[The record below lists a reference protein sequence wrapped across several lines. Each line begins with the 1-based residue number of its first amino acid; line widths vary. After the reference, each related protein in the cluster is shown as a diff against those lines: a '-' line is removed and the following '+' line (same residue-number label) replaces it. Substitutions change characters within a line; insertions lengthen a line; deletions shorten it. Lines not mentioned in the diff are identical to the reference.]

1 MRKEESFMLYAMAAV
16 CALGAAALLM
26 FEKSGRLRA
35 PLYAAALAA
44 AAAAFVLAAAGQ
56 SRGLLYFRPA
66 YAPEEAVSSF
76 FDAVCSGDGESAR
89 ARLTDGAQLPTDAVP
104 EDKAAAELF
113 AARRDGFSWALDGES
128 ACDGLEACV
137 PVRVTVQDLDA
148 MREDLRTEV
157 TTRLETLVD
166 KRAYDEIY
174 DEDGLY
180 RPEVTDE
187 VYREAVHTLLA
198 GGKSYETSRTL
209 TLRLRYEAPDWRIM
223 PDGALL
229 AALGAD
235 FASEANNAKSAV
247 LDGLTYIRK
256 IYRIGEN
263 DFAAPAPRSENFG
276 TTRDPAVIRALID
289 AASPLLEGQ
298 DTVWSEDIELAPD
311 SEISYYSDETI
322 LVIVWKELID
332 HKGCTFAE
340 VRIADPSQLRRR
352 LSGDSYDSHVREYCS
367 RLAEEVN
374 AVLATNGDFY
384 AYRQLGVTVFR
395 RELYRFDP
403 EWLDT
408 CFFTAKGEMLLVPRG
423 SFTAREEAETFI
435 RDNDVL
441 FSAAFGP
448 ILIRD
453 GELQDLGTGKYKI
466 GQGDTDYSRSAI
478 AMTDKL
484 HYLLMTINFGSKA
497 GVATIPEAAQ
507 ILYDKGCVNAYALDG
522 GQTAELWMNG
532 KVLNN
537 IDWNAERQVSD
548 IFYFASALPEGKEAG
563 A

>member
-1 MRKEESFMLYAMAAV
+1 MLYGMAAV

-44 AAAAFVLAAAGQ
+44 AAAACVLAAVGQ
-56 SRGLLYFRPA
+56 SRGPLLFRPSG
-66 YAPEEAVSSF
+66 APEEAVSAF
-76 FDAVCSGDGESAR
+76 FDAVRDGDEALVQGCLAGGEQMPAIP
-89 ARLTDGAQLPTDAVP
+89 AP
-104 EDKAAAELF
+104 EDEASAALF
-113 AARRDGFSWALDGES
+113 AARREGFSWALDGETERS
-128 ACDGLEACV
+128 GLEARV
-137 PVRVTVQDLDA
+137 PVRVTAPELEA
-148 MREDLRTEV
+148 MREDLRAEV
-157 TTRLETLVD
+157 MTRLKAQVD
-166 KRAYDEIY
+166 ARAYDEVY
-174 DEDGLY
+174 DENGLY

-187 VYREAVHTLLA
+187 AYREAVAALLA
-198 GGKSYETSRTL
+198 GQKTYETSRTL
-209 TLRLRYEAPDWRIM
+209 TLRLRYEAGKWRIV
-223 PDGALL
+223 PDGALF
-229 AALGAD
+229 AALGTD

-276 TTRDPAVIRALID
+276 TTTDPAVIRALID
-289 AASPLLEGQ
+289 AAAPLLEGQ
-298 DTVWSEDIELAPD
+298 DTVWSEDIELAPNT
-311 SEISYYSDETI
+311 EISYYSDETI

-340 VRIADPSQLRRR
+340 VRIADPSQFRRR
-352 LSGDSYDSHVREYCS
+352 LSGDSYDSHMREYCS
-367 RLAEEVN
+367 RLAGEVN

-395 RELYRFDP
+395 RELYRFEP

-408 CFFTAKGEMLLVPRG
+408 CFFTAEGEMLLVPRG
-423 SFTAREEAETFI
+423 SFAAREEAESFI

-453 GELQDLGTGKYKI
+453 GELQDLGTGKYKV

-478 AMTDKL
+478 AMTDRL
-484 HYLLMTINFGSKA
+484 HYLLMTINFGTGA
-497 GVATIPEAAQ
+497 TVATIPEAAQ
-507 ILYDKGCVNAYALDG
+507 ILYDKGCVDAYALDG

>member
-1 MRKEESFMLYAMAAV
+1 MLYGMAAV
-16 CALGAAALLM
+16 CALGAAALLIG
-26 FEKSGRLRA
+26 KKTGRLRA

-44 AAAAFVLAAAGQ
+44 AAAAFVLAAVGQ

-66 YAPEEAVSSF
+66 YAPEETVSVF
-76 FDAVCSGDGESAR
+76 FDAVCGGDADEAR
-89 ARLTDGAQLPTDAVP
+89 ACLALGAQLPALGAP
-104 EDKAAAELF
+104 EDAAAAELF
-113 AARRDGFSWALDGES
+113 AARQDGFSWAFDGETERS
-128 ACDGLEACV
+128 GLEARI
-137 PVRVTVQDLDA
+137 PVRVTAPDLGA
-148 MREDLRTEV
+148 MREDLRAQV
-157 TTRLETLVD
+157 MSRLETLVD
-166 KRAYDEIY
+166 ARAYDEVY
-174 DEDGLY
+174 DEGGMY

-187 VYREAVHTLLA
+187 VYGEAVHALLA
-198 GGKSYETSRTL
+198 GGESYETSRTL
-209 TLRLRYEAPDWRIM
+209 MLRLRYEAPEWRIV
-223 PDGALL
+223 PDSALF
-229 AALGAD
+229 AALGAE
-235 FASEANNAKSAV
+235 FESEANNAKSAV

-263 DFAAPAPRSENFG
+263 DPVAPAPRSENFG
-276 TTRDPAVIRALID
+276 TTTDPAVIRALID
-289 AASPLLEGQ
+289 ASAPLLEGQ
-298 DTVWSEDIELAPD
+298 NTVWSEDIELLPG
-311 SEISYYSDETI
+311 SEISYYCDETI

-340 VRIADPSQLRRR
+340 VRIADPSQFRRR
-352 LSGDSYDSHVREYCS
+352 LSGDSYDSHMREYCS
-367 RLAEEVN
+367 RLAGEVN

-384 AYRQLGVTVFR
+384 AYRPLGITVFQ
-395 RELYRFDP
+395 RELYRFEP

-408 CFFTAKGEMLLVPRG
+408 CFFTAEGEMLLVPRG
-423 SFTAREEAETFI
+423 SFAAREEAESFI

-453 GELQDLGTGKYKI
+453 GELQDLGTGKYKV

-478 AMTDKL
+478 AMTDRL
-484 HYLLMTINFGSKA
+484 HYLLMTINFGTGA
-497 GVATIPEAAQ
+497 TVATIPEAAQ
-507 ILYDKGCVNAYALDG
+507 ILYDKGCVDAYALDG

>member
-1 MRKEESFMLYAMAAV
+1 MLYGMAAV

-26 FEKSGRLRA
+26 LEKSGRLRA
-35 PLYAAALAA
+35 PFYAAALAA
-44 AAAAFVLAAAGQ
+44 AAAACVLAAVGQ
-56 SRGLLYFRPA
+56 SRGLLFFRPSG
-66 YAPEEAVSSF
+66 APEETVGAF
-76 FDAVCSGDGESAR
+76 FDAVRGGDEEAAR
-89 ARLTDGAQLPTDAVP
+89 ACLADGSLMPALAAP
-104 EDKAAAELF
+104 EDETAAKLF
-113 AARRDGFSWALDGES
+113 AARRDGFSWALDGETGR
-128 ACDGLEACV
+128 DGLEARV
-137 PVRVTVQDLDA
+137 PVRVTAPDLGA
-148 MREDLRTEV
+148 MREDLRGGV
-157 TTRLETLVD
+157 MTRLKALVD
-166 KRAYDEIY
+166 ARAYDEVY
-174 DEDGLY
+174 DENGLY

-187 VYREAVHTLLA
+187 AYRAAVDALLA
-198 GGKSYETSRTL
+198 GEEDYETSRTL
-209 TLRLRYEAPDWRIM
+209 TLRLHYEAGGWRIV
-223 PDGALL
+223 PDGELF
-229 AALGAD
+229 AALGTD

-263 DFAAPAPRSENFG
+263 DIVAPAPRSENFG
-276 TTRDPAVIRALID
+276 TTTDPAVIRALID
-289 AASPLLEGQ
+289 ASAPLLEGQ
-298 DTVWSEDIELAPD
+298 DTVWSEEIELAPD

-340 VRIADPSQLRRR
+340 VRIADPSQFRRR

-367 RLAEEVN
+367 RLAEEAN

-384 AYRQLGVTVFR
+384 AYRQLGVTVYQ
-395 RELYRFDP
+395 RELYRFIPDA
-403 EWLDT
+403 LDA

-423 SFTAREEAETFI
+423 SFAAREEAETFI

-478 AMTDKL
+478 AMTDRL

-537 IDWNAERQVSD
+537 IDWNAERQVSG
-548 IFYFASALPEGKEAG
+548 IFYFASALPAEKEAG